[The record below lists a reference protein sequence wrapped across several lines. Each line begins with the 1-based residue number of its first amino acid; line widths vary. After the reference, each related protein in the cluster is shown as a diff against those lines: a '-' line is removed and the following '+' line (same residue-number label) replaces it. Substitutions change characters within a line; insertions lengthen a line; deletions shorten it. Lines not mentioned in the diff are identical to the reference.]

1 MDHFY
6 GAFIVWPFI
15 WSLCVSPTL
24 SASPHLPFVRVQ
36 KKSLEPSYFQPTS
49 FSLSHLQ
56 VQSKERKINIQLY
69 LGGMY
74 CISSILIYSEA
85 IHHLTFRCAC
95 TASPISWCILVYRRY
110 IAQLHRVMKSW
121 WRYEHS
127 CKGRTLYQWIK
138 LCTMLNFKEGSLA
151 KLCDRFYLVRMMT
164 EGNYFWYSCE
174 KNTSPHVFLFVSL
187 DGAKMIQNRQGFQLL
202 IVYPWVFKHNT
213 CSYNGWK

>member
-1 MDHFY
+1 MLAPLSLHLLICPLYEFRRK
-6 GAFIVWPFI
+6 A
-15 WSLCVSPTL
+15 WSPV
-24 SASPHLPFVRVQ
+24 
-36 KKSLEPSYFQPTS
+36 TS
-49 FSLSHLQ
+49 NPPLFSLSPLQ
-56 VQSKERKINIQLY
+56 VQSKEHKINIQLY

-74 CISSILIYSEA
+74 CISSMLIYSEA
-85 IHHLTFRCAC
+85 IRHLTFRCAC
-95 TASPISWCILVYRRY
+95 TATPISWCIPVYRRY

-138 LCTMLNFKEGSLA
+138 FCTMLNFKEGSLA

-164 EGNYFWYSCE
+164 EGNYFWYACV

-187 DGAKMIQNRQGFQLL
+187 DRANMIQNRQGFQLL
-202 IVYPWVFKHNT
+202 IVYPWVFKHNS